1 MATTSRK
8 LTGAP
13 ARPSDITPIDG
24 TLPTAGRFPGDARLS
39 LAAASGRRVSAR
51 AHDAAVLLHAG
62 GRHRGV
68 DHVGARVY
76 RREHRV
82 RGRLP
87 ASVQDVRADAGR
99 WTGLWHMRVMLVD
112 CVQAGKV

>member
-13 ARPSDITPIDG
+13 ARPPDITPIDG
-24 TLPTAGRFPGDARLS
+24 TLPTAGRFPGDASLS
-39 LAAASGRRVSAR
+39 LAAAAGRRVPTR

-62 GRHRGV
+62 GRHRGM

-82 RGRLP
+82 RGRSP
-87 ASVQDVRADAGR
+87 ASVQAVRADAAR
-99 WTGLWHMRVMLVD
+99 RPGL
-112 CVQAGKV
+112 